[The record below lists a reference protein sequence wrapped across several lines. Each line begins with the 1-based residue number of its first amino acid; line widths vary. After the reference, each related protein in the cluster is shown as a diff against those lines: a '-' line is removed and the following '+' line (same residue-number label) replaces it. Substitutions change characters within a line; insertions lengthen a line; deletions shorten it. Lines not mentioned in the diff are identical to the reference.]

1 MSKPRKGA
9 ARLVAVIGATGAGK
23 TEWIRQQLRR
33 GKPKRL
39 IVWDPKPTSNYAE
52 FGQTFTSRA
61 ELVAAVKA
69 AGTRGELRAIFRP
82 GTDMGTFKE
91 KFDWLCRLAFA
102 WKHCTLVAEELAHV
116 TKAGWSPPG
125 WLQCVTL
132 GREEGMVIFGAT
144 QRPALCD
151 KTFISN
157 ASMIHCG
164 RLQGTSDRKVMADL
178 LDCNGQEL
186 VVLKPME
193 FIERADTGE
202 SRRGV
207 VVWGAT

>member
-1 MSKPRKGA
+1 MKARKGA
-9 ARLVAVIGATGAGK
+9 AKLVAVIGATGAGK

-33 GKPKRL
+33 GKPRRL

-52 FGQTFTSRA
+52 FGQTFTDRA
-61 ELVAAVKA
+61 ALADAVLA
-69 AGTRGELRAIFRP
+69 AGSKGELCAIFRP
-82 GTDMGTFKE
+82 GSDMKTFGD

-102 WKHCTLVAEELAHV
+102 WKHCTLIAEELAHT
-116 TKAGWSPPG
+116 TKAGWSPLG
-125 WLQCVTL
+125 WLQCVTM

-164 RLQGTSDRKVMADL
+164 RLQATSDRKVMADL
-178 LDCNGQEL
+178 LDCAPADL
-186 VVLKPME
+186 IALKPME
-193 FIERADTGE
+193 FIERADSGE
-202 SRRGV
+202 MRRGT